1 VPSTARRNNPIACPL
16 SPGGSVAKIVQLV
29 KKEWILPS
37 NKGKHVKGVPVFSLE
52 AFGYAAIT
60 RSFLMS
66 FIIVATEPIVEQVQ
80 SRDSLKPVCL
90 GGLQGSGWYHLSH
103 SVGATLSPVLA
114 R

>member
-1 VPSTARRNNPIACPL
+1 LFSLSKRN
-16 SPGGSVAKIVQLV
+16 GFYHRT
-29 KKEWILPS
+29 
-37 NKGKHVKGVPVFSLE
+37 KGKHVKGVPVFSLE